1 MSTAGSLMISG
12 TGYDAWEEWGKMVG
26 SPEAGV
32 VSGGCGSCR
41 MEDDGGLR
49 ELVTPP
55 DTDLLNVI

>member
-1 MSTAGSLMISG
+1 MMISG

-26 SPEAGV
+26 SPEAEV
-32 VSGGCGSCR
+32 VWGGCGSCR

>member
-1 MSTAGSLMISG
+1 MTLGRMG
-12 TGYDAWEEWGKMVG
+12 EDGGQPG
-26 SPEAGV
+26 AGV
-32 VSGGCGSCR
+32 VWGGRGSCR

>member
-1 MSTAGSLMISG
+1 MISG

-26 SPEAGV
+26 SPGAGV
-32 VSGGCGSCR
+32 VWGGRGSCH